1 MKKVNY
7 FLDLLFSRQFYLYGG
22 CCLLL
27 FVLAFFYNPFFPVAQ
42 IALAILSFL
51 TIADYINLFFLA
63 PAPRLQRLAGERFSN
78 GDPNPVK
85 MICINRMNF
94 TIHVSLIDE
103 LPEQLQVRDF
113 IIHRKIKAKEQV
125 EIEYALTPTERGR
138 YVFGDS
144 RLYVQSPLRLI
155 ERRYIY
161 ENSQEVAVYPSYQQI
176 RNIHLVSSA
185 TDQLSNGYR
194 RMRKLGQ
201 SMEFEQIKEY
211 VRGDD
216 VRTVNW
222 KATARRGT
230 LMINTYSEEKSQ
242 QVFCVIDKGRLMK
255 MPFEGLTL
263 LDYAINSTLVLTHVC
278 LQKQDKIGLISFADK
293 PGTMLAADRKP
304 IQRENILN
312 ALYKQQT
319 AYLEPDFEM
328 LYMQIRNQVR
338 QRSLL
343 ILFTNFESIQGAR
356 RQIPYLRLIAKYHL
370 LLVVFFENTEL
381 QEVARAKAETVEDIY
396 VQTIADKFLYEKRTI
411 VKELSNHG
419 ILSVL
424 TTPQNLTVNTVN
436 KYLEIKSRQAI

>member
-22 CCLLL
+22 LCLIL
-27 FVLAFFYNPFFPVAQ
+27 FVIAFFFHSFFPVAQ
-42 IALAILSFL
+42 ITLAVFVLL
-51 TIADYINLFFLA
+51 TLADYVNLFFLS
-63 PAPRLQRLAGERFSN
+63 PVPRVNRITGERFSN

-85 MICINRMNF
+85 MVLTNRMNF
-94 TIHVSLIDE
+94 NIHVSVIDE

-113 IIHRKIKAKEQV
+113 IIYKKVKAKAQAD
-125 EIEYALTPTERGR
+125 IEYILTPTERGR
-138 YVFGDS
+138 YVFGDT
-144 RLYVQSPLRLI
+144 RVYLQSPLRLV
-155 ERRYIY
+155 ERRYIF

-176 RNIHLVSSA
+176 RNIHLISTA
-185 TDQLSNGYR
+185 TDQFSHGSR

-222 KATARRGT
+222 KATARRGA
-230 LMINTYSEEKSQ
+230 LMINNYSEEKSQ
-242 QVFCVIDKGRLMK
+242 QVFCIIDKGRLMK

-263 LDYAINSTLVLTHVC
+263 LDYAINSTLVLSHVC
-278 LQKQDKIGLISFADK
+278 LQKQDKIGLVTFADK
-293 PGTMLAADRKP
+293 PGTLLAADRKP

-319 AYLEPDFEM
+319 GFLEPDFEM
-328 LYMQIRNQVR
+328 LYMQVRNQIR

-343 ILFTNFESIQGAR
+343 ILFTNFESIQGAK
-356 RQIPYLRLIAKYHL
+356 RQIPYLRLMAKYHL

-381 QEVARAKAETVEDIY
+381 QEVAKSKAETVEDIY

-424 TTPQNLTVNTVN
+424 TTPQNLTVNAVN

>member
-22 CCLLL
+22 LCLVL
-27 FVLAFFYNPFFPVAQ
+27 FVIAFFFPSFFPVAQ
-42 IALAILSFL
+42 ITLAVLIFL
-51 TIADYINLFFLA
+51 AAADYLSLFFLS
-63 PAPRLQRLAGERFSN
+63 PPPRLQRITGERFSN

-85 MICINRMNF
+85 MIIINRMNF
-94 TIHVSLIDE
+94 NIRISVVDE

-113 IIHRKIKAKEQV
+113 IIHKKIKAKSQA
-125 EIEYALTPTERGR
+125 EIEYMLTPTERGR
-138 YVFGDS
+138 YVFGDT
-144 RLYVQSPLRLI
+144 RVYLQSPLRLV
-155 ERRYIY
+155 ERRYIF

-176 RNIHLVSSA
+176 RNIHLISTA
-185 TDQLSNGYR
+185 TDQFSHGSR

-222 KATARRGT
+222 KATARRGA
-230 LMINTYSEEKSQ
+230 LMINNYSEEKSQ
-242 QVFCVIDKGRLMK
+242 QVFCLIDKGRLMK

-263 LDYAINSTLVLTHVC
+263 LDYAINSTLVLSHIC
-278 LQKQDKIGLISFADK
+278 LQKQDKIGLLTFADK
-293 PGTMLAADRKP
+293 PGTLLAADRKP

-319 AYLEPDFEM
+319 GFLEPDFEM
-328 LYMQIRNQVR
+328 LYMQVRNQIR

-343 ILFTNFESIQGAR
+343 ILFTNFESIQGAK
-356 RQIPYLRLIAKYHL
+356 RQIPYLRLMAKYHL

-381 QEVARAKAETVEDIY
+381 QEVAKGKAETVEDIY

-419 ILSVL
+419 ILSIL
-424 TTPQNLTVNTVN
+424 TTPQNLTVNAVN